1 MSLERAVKHG
11 NPGGGNLLDYNA
23 PAHETNAGSFV
34 SCTELLPAA
43 DVVRWLRELV
53 AARRYDAARA
63 IAEAN
68 YARFSELPEFLTI
81 LRAVY
86 SKTGAVSLALRVS
99 YDLVRLGKTSP
110 ASLRVASGRLR
121 ELSGWIPSISGPVD
135 EVPPMNSKRIMH
147 LVKESRPFLSNGF
160 VARSHAN
167 FLAEIAAGLEPHVV
181 TEPGFARR
189 HAKNSFR
196 SSALLDSVPHH
207 HLDLGDIDYS
217 TLPVDRYLEIFAE
230 LAYQKLRKIRPS
242 VIHVSSGRRGFETA
256 LVGLALKQKTGL
268 PLVYEVRSF
277 FEGNWTDEAEEESRG
292 EVFQRRMAV
301 EEMCMHGADL
311 VLTLGT
317 SMRDELVGRGIPA
330 QKIGLIPNGIDV
342 DKFTPGPKPEKLLK
356 SIALEDTFVFGYISN
371 MDHYRESQETLVEAL
386 AIARSRGIEATLL
399 LVGSGPRAQVVRQR
413 AEDLG
418 VADHLRIVGHVD
430 HQDIV
435 DYYRLIDLFCVPRI
449 RERAGNYVTPL
460 KPFEAMACGVP
471 VAVSDLP
478 ALREIVGESRGFTFA
493 PGDAQGIVALVEG
506 AIAQPGRFRIVA
518 EEAREWVVTRRQWK
532 FNGPRYAAAF
542 EKARIREETSSAS

>member
-1 MSLERAVKHG
+1 MSLERAVKHAGLGHG
-11 NPGGGNLLDYNA
+11 NFVDYKA
-23 PAHETNAGSFV
+23 PAHETNASSFL
-34 SCTELLPAA
+34 SSTELLPAA
-43 DVVRWLRELV
+43 DVVRWLQELV
-53 AARRYDAARA
+53 AARRYDVARA
-63 IAEAN
+63 IGEAN
-68 YARFSELPEFLTI
+68 YARFSELPEFLTA

-99 YDLVRLGKTSP
+99 FDLARLGKTSP
-110 ASLRVASGRLR
+110 ASMRVASGRLR
-121 ELSGWIPSISGPVD
+121 ELSGWIPQISGPVD
-135 EVPPMNSKRIMH
+135 EVPPMNSRRIMH

-167 FLAEIAAGLEPHVV
+167 FLAEIEAGLEPHVV

-189 HAKNSFR
+189 HAGNNFR
-196 SSALLDSVPHH
+196 SSAPLDSVPHH

-217 TLPVDRYLEIFAE
+217 ALPVDRYLEMFAE
-230 LAYQKLRKIRPS
+230 LAYQRLRIIRPS

-277 FEGNWTDEAEEESRG
+277 FEGNWTSEMEQESRG

-301 EEMCMHGADL
+301 EEMCMHAADF
-311 VLTLGT
+311 VLTLGA

-330 QKIGLIPNGIDV
+330 EKIGLIPNGVDV
-342 DKFTPGPKPEKLLK
+342 GNFTPGPKPEKLVK

-399 LVGSGPRAQVVRQR
+399 LVGSGPRAKIVRQC
-413 AEDLG
+413 AKDLG
-418 VADHLRIVGHVD
+418 VAEHLRIVGHVD
-430 HQDIV
+430 HQEIV

-449 RERAGNYVTPL
+449 PERAGKYVTPL

-478 ALREIVGESRGFTFA
+478 ALREIVSETRGFTFA
-493 PGDAQGIVALVEG
+493 PGEAQAIVALLEN
-506 AIAQPGRFRIVA
+506 AMAQPDRFRSVA
-518 EEAREWVVTRRQWK
+518 DEARAWVVTQRQWK

-542 EKARIREETSSAS
+542 EKARNREGISQC